1 MVALPRPRSAT
12 AGILRQVGG
21 FDQPGLEVSKDIHTI
36 MRTRDPRMWKVS
48 MSDLSDF
55 TRANTLG
62 AAKHVPEPVRLEIPV
77 ESVQQLWKALTQIE
91 VAAELGLHVLA
102 KADTFGEAEAVRG
115 LRGILAAAV
124 NCIADAAT
132 PRSK

>member
-1 MVALPRPRSAT
+1 MSLSVPAAPGGICPMVALPRPRSAT

-55 TRANTLG
+55 
-62 AAKHVPEPVRLEIPV
+62 PEPIL
-77 ESVQQLWKALTQIE
+77 SVPLSTFLSPC
-91 VAAELGLHVLA
+91 VLKSLSRA
-102 KADTFGEAEAVRG
+102 YSSYGKR
-115 LRGILAAAV
+115 
-124 NCIADAAT
+124 
-132 PRSK
+132 